1 MKVNRKTSTLLFAS
15 CFALSL
21 TVTVLLT
28 RHSERSSVTNSKLL
42 TTRDVHG
49 LSLGET
55 VSVPTFETFNGPAQS
70 VTAGPSGYTL
80 LIIFSTHC
88 EACQRDSAFWNKLAA
103 EAVKTKTSY
112 YLVCANSARDE
123 IENFVDR
130 FGLGNHTILIDAENE
145 LPTILKT
152 MFVPQYL
159 LIDNQGR
166 VAGRWL
172 GLSHSDPQG
181 VKALEVS
188 DILKPTKQL

>member
-42 TTRDVHG
+42 TTSDVHG

-70 VTAGPSGYTL
+70 VTAGPSGYRL

>member
-1 MKVNRKTSTLLFAS
+1 MLLFAS

-21 TVTVLLT
+21 IVTVILSK
-28 RHSERSSVTNSKLL
+28 RAERSSGTNSKLL
-42 TTRDVHG
+42 TTRDVRG
-49 LSLGET
+49 LSLGEI
-55 VSVPTFETFNGPAQS
+55 VRVPRFETFNGPVQS
-70 VTAGPSGYTL
+70 VKAGPSGYTL

-88 EACQRDSAFWNKLAA
+88 EVCQKDSAFWNKLAA

-112 YLVCANSARDE
+112 YLVCADSARHE
-123 IENFVDR
+123 IENFIDR
-130 FGLGNHTILIDAENE
+130 FGLEDHPILIDTKNE
-145 LPTILKT
+145 LSAMLKT

-181 VKALEVS
+181 IKALDVS
-188 DILKPTKQL
+188 DILKPTKQS

>member
-21 TVTVLLT
+21 TVTVILT
-28 RHSERSSVTNSKLL
+28 RHSKRSSVTNSKLL

-55 VSVPTFETFNGPAQS
+55 VRVPRFETFNGPAQS

-80 LIIFSTHC
+80 LIIFSTDC
-88 EACQRDSAFWNKLAA
+88 EACQEDSAFWNKLAA

-112 YLVCANSARDE
+112 YLVCANSARHE

-130 FGLGNHTILIDAENE
+130 FGLGNHPILIDAGNE
-145 LPTILKT
+145 LPSMLKT

-166 VAGRWL
+166 VAGRWS
-172 GLSHSDPQG
+172 GLSHSDPHG
-181 VKALEVS
+181 VKALDVS
-188 DILKPTKQL
+188 DMFKPTKQL

>member
-15 CFALSL
+15 CFAISL
-21 TVTVLLT
+21 TVNVILT
-28 RHSERSSVTNSKLL
+28 RHPEPNAVTHSKLL

-55 VSVPTFETFNGPAQS
+55 VSVPRFEAFDGPAQS

-88 EACQRDSAFWNKLAA
+88 EACQKDSPFWNKLAA
-103 EAVKTKTSY
+103 EAVRTQTAY
-112 YLVCANSARDE
+112 YLVCANSARHE
-123 IENFVDR
+123 IEDFVDR
-130 FGLGNHTILIDAENE
+130 FGLGNHPILIDAANE
-145 LPTILKT
+145 LPIMLKT

-181 VKALEVS
+181 VKALDVS

>member
-1 MKVNRKTSTLLFAS
+1 
-15 CFALSL
+15 
-21 TVTVLLT
+21 
-28 RHSERSSVTNSKLL
+28 
-42 TTRDVHG
+42 
-49 LSLGET
+49 
-55 VSVPTFETFNGPAQS
+55 
-70 VTAGPSGYTL
+70 
-80 LIIFSTHC
+80 
-88 EACQRDSAFWNKLAA
+88 
-103 EAVKTKTSY
+103 VKTKTSY

-166 VAGRWL
+166 VARRWL

-181 VKALEVS
+181 VKALDVS

>member
-181 VKALEVS
+181 VKALDVS

>member
-70 VTAGPSGYTL
+70 VTDPAA
-80 LIIFSTHC
+80 TH
-88 EACQRDSAFWNKLAA
+88 F
-103 EAVKTKTSY
+103 
-112 YLVCANSARDE
+112 
-123 IENFVDR
+123 
-130 FGLGNHTILIDAENE
+130 
-145 LPTILKT
+145 
-152 MFVPQYL
+152 
-159 LIDNQGR
+159 
-166 VAGRWL
+166 
-172 GLSHSDPQG
+172 
-181 VKALEVS
+181 
-188 DILKPTKQL
+188 